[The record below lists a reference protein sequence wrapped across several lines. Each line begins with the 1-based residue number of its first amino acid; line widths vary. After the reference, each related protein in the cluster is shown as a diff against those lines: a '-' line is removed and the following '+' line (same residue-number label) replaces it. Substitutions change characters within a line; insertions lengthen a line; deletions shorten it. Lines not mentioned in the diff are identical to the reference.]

1 MLSSTFVEDIFLRFY
16 SLVQNGQVSVQHQ
29 DFSPILSFHNKVEDN
44 EELTQNQRNYI
55 VKLLEKYKNLSAMT
69 GYDYNAELA
78 SAAWKSKL
86 RVLDLSK
93 KIYVEETEGKLW
105 VCLRFPFQLKKQF
118 EQEIGISE
126 LASLKMS
133 HWDHEERVR
142 KLSFYDCNLI
152 QIYEFVQQNNFEI
165 DDSFMIALSA
175 VEEIWQN
182 ADDVVPYSELTNTG
196 VQLRNASAETLDWWN
211 SHYTEGVPADLLT
224 AKSMGFPLRKTP
236 VNLVEKIASSTENT
250 FWLKT
255 NAELF
260 SLCNA
265 VTGKVCIILDRT
277 SNTLQWLQNFVA
289 DADKS
294 GVSRDEIKVCFRDN
308 KDSKTGINDWIKAA
322 GVGGKVEDGKIL
334 IFESK
339 PAKWLFKDQNDV
351 KLLVTNNIYPLTN
364 IMTRDW
370 FSSHH
375 CALYLGD
382 IKPSEQRGQKIVEL

>member
-16 SLVQNGQVSVQHQ
+16 TLVQSGQVSVQHQ
-29 DFSPILSFHNKVEDN
+29 DFSPILSFHDKVEDS

-55 VKLLEKYKNLSAMT
+55 VKLLEKYKNLAAMT
-69 GYDYNAELA
+69 GYDYKSELA
-78 SAAWKSKL
+78 SSTWKSKL

-93 KIYVEETEGKLW
+93 RIYVEEVEGKLW

-126 LASLKMS
+126 LASLKTS
-133 HWDHEERVR
+133 FWDHEERVR

-152 QIYEFVQQNNFEI
+152 QIYEFVQHNNFEI

-182 ADDVVPYSELTNTG
+182 ADDVVPYSELTNLG
-196 VQLRNASAETLDWWN
+196 VQLRNAPTETMEWWN
-211 SHYTEGVPADLLT
+211 SHYTEGVSTDLLT
-224 AKSMGFPLRKTP
+224 AKSMGFPLRKNP

-260 SLCNA
+260 SLCNS
-265 VTGKVCIILDRT
+265 VSGKVCIILDRT

-308 KDSKTGINDWIKAA
+308 KESKTGINDWIKVA

-339 PAKWLFKDQNDV
+339 PAKWLFKDQVDV

-364 IMTRDW
+364 TLTRDW
-370 FSSHH
+370 FTSHP